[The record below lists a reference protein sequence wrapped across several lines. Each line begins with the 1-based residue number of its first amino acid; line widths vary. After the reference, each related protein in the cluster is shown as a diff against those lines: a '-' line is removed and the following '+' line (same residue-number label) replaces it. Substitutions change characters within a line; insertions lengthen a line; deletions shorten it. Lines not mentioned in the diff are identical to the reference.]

1 MQFTKLVIPILLLS
15 LSACSA
21 TPNLKSETMRDEPLQ
36 PQRFILNDGLQVS
49 LVPPN
54 GFTLTPEH
62 YGFAQPESFSR
73 IKVYEVEVPYKTYT
87 GRITKETTAES
98 KLQWVEQKD
107 IEVANAIC
115 NLTLLKQVIAGAIFD
130 KQLLICGDE
139 LSSVVVEASFPES
152 ANKTHRQAIFD
163 AMLSLNVNTNNQLRL
178 FTGLPFKLNETPGF
192 KITKRFANSIVL
204 QPAEEN
210 AAGSKESTVVISHGT
225 TDSTSIDELAIHLIT
240 KGYAPGKVDIL
251 TNSTA
256 KLDGIPALTSTAFA
270 TNDDG
275 EVYWIKQI
283 LSYQE
288 GRFLL
293 LQTRASKDKKAI
305 TENRIN
311 LLITQFRFK

>member
-1 MQFTKLVIPILLLS
+1 MPILLLS
-15 LSACSA
+15 LAACSA

-49 LVPPN
+49 LVPPS

-107 IEVANAIC
+107 IEIANAIC
-115 NLTLLKQVIAGAIFD
+115 NLTLLKQIIAGAIFD

-163 AMLSLNVNTNNQLRL
+163 SMLSLNVNTNNQLRL

-204 QPAEEN
+204 QPVEES

-225 TDSTSIDELAIHLIT
+225 TDATSIDELAIDLIT
-240 KGYAPGKVDIL
+240 KGYSAENIEIL
-251 TNSTA
+251 TNSA
-256 KLDGIPALTSTAFA
+256 SKLDGIPALATTAYVTSSE
-270 TNDDG
+270 G
-275 EVYWIKQI
+275 EEYWIQQI
-283 LSYQE
+283 LSHQNK
-288 GRFLL
+288 RFLL
-293 LQTRASKDKKAI
+293 IQTQSLKDRQKDSDW
-305 TENRIN
+305 TLSN
-311 LLITQFRFK
+311 LAEYFKFK

>member
-1 MQFTKLVIPILLLS
+1 MQLTKLVIPILLLS

-36 PQRFILNDGLQVS
+36 PQRFILNEGLQVS

-107 IEVANAIC
+107 IEIAKAIC

-163 AMLSLNVNTNNQLRL
+163 SMLSLNVNTNKQLRL

-204 QPAEEN
+204 QPAEES
-210 AAGSKESTVVISHGT
+210 AAETKNSTVVISHGT
-225 TDSTSIDELAIHLIT
+225 TNATSIDELAINLIT
-240 KGYAPGKVDIL
+240 KGYSAENIEIL
-251 TNSTA
+251 TNSA
-256 KLDGIPALTSTAFA
+256 SELDGIPALATTAYA
-270 TNDDG
+270 TNDAG
-275 EVYWIKQI
+275 NLFWIKQTLI
-283 LSYQE
+283 VQDE
-288 GRFLL
+288 RFLL
-293 LQTRASKDKKAI
+293 IQARAIKKEKSI
-305 TENRIN
+305 IEQKIEH
-311 LLITQFRFK
+311 LIDYFEFR